1 MVVGPGHQA
10 VETLGKEGMEGA
22 GKGEVVVR
30 LKVKEMVQLVT
41 VVITM
46 KTISAYQNLVIILS

>member
-1 MVVGPGHQA
+1 M
-10 VETLGKEGMEGA
+10 ETLGKEGMEGA